1 MKNNLLSIL
10 SFLIAFPIFS
20 QTALDMSSF
29 RLTGDAKQVG
39 DECFRLTEAIEWQG
53 GAVWYKTPIDLNESF
68 EIEMDLMFGASDD
81 GADGFVFILHP
92 KLTKGFEGEG
102 MGFGGLKP
110 SLGIEMDTYENHHL
124 RDASFDHIAVMRN
137 GSVRHTSDLSKPVQL
152 HPLSGN
158 VEDGTRYRVKIK
170 WNPDV
175 KKLNVYFDGHQRINL
190 SSDIVEDFFGGNS
203 IVYWGFSA
211 ATGGSFNKQEVCLE
225 KLDFT
230 TVDVFDNEAKEEL
243 LAGKNYILKDVSF
256 TSGRSEL
263 KDISNK
269 ELNRLVFLL
278 KENKDLN
285 IYIGGHTDSV
295 GNASNNKSLSKKRAY
310 AVRNYLIEKGIDK
323 NRIKSNGYGELFPK
337 GNNNTTQGREENRRV
352 EIYLIKP
359 RA

>member
-1 MKNNLLSIL
+1 MKNILLTIFSL
-10 SFLIAFPIFS
+10 LFVSSSFS
-20 QTALDMSSF
+20 QTELDMSSF

-39 DECFRLTEAIEWQG
+39 EECFRLTEAVEWQG

-68 EIEMDLMFGASDD
+68 EVEIDLMFGSHDL
-81 GADGFVFILHP
+81 GADGFVFIFHP

-124 RDASFDHIAVMRN
+124 YDPSFDHMAVMKN
-137 GSVRHTSDLSKPVQL
+137 GSVRHQSNLSKPVQL
-152 HPLSGN
+152 HPLSKN
-158 VEDGTRYRVKIK
+158 VEDGTRYRIKIE
-170 WNPDV
+170 WNPSL
-175 KKLNVYFDGHQRINL
+175 KKLNVYFDGHRRINL
-190 SSDIVEDFFGGNS
+190 SADIVKDFFGGNS

-230 TVDVFDNEAKEEL
+230 EAEVFGKSAKKDL
-243 LAGKNYILKDVSF
+243 LAGKNYTLKDVSF
-256 TSGRSEL
+256 PSGRSEL

-269 ELNRLVFLL
+269 ELNRLVLLL

-285 IYIGGHTDSV
+285 IYIGGHTDDV
-295 GNASNNKSLSKKRAY
+295 GNANNNKSLSKKRAN
-310 AVRNYLIEKGIDK
+310 AVRKYLIDKGVDR
-323 NRIKSNGYGELFPK
+323 NRIKSDGYGELFPK
-337 GNNNTTQGREENRRV
+337 GNNKTAKGREENRRV
-352 EIYLIKP
+352 DIYLIKP